1 MTESVGEVLTTI
13 HYFMLSTLRVNMRR
27 LTSSLPA
34 LLPPCLGVVACL
46 GLTPVAASGQSIG
59 AYNPPVTWPER
70 PRRFDLIHQRIAISV
85 DWSHLAISG
94 QVQTTVV
101 ATTATDTVRLDAD
114 HLTITSATDPK
125 GKKLR
130 YAADTTHVS
139 VRLSKRLA
147 PGDTATFTVTYTG
160 VPERGLYFVPRSHVV
175 WTQGEAI
182 ETRSWVPTYDFPN
195 DKATWEFLVT
205 ADSGMSVLSNGTL
218 VGVTPVPSGKGSVW
232 HWAQEKPAST
242 YLYSVVI
249 GPFTVLHDQWRGRP
263 VDYWVAPDTV
273 PAGWRAFGETPSMI
287 EIYSEVLG
295 VNYPWPKYSQA
306 IIPDFTYGGMENVSA
321 TTQTDLILHGAEG
334 EPEDNGRGLD
344 AHELAHQ
351 WFGDLTTTATW
362 SHAWLNEGLTTY
374 MESVQ
379 NEKSRGWA
387 AGQRSWF
394 AQQQEAMDADKNQV
408 RPLVWGDTASD
419 PIQLFFSGHI
429 YPKGAQVAHQLRR
442 LLGDSLFWAGMR
454 RFLTDNAY
462 KPVRT
467 EDFAIAFEKTAN
479 RDLDWFFDQW
489 CYGIGYPKVNVTR
502 HWDAATKTLHVTVSE
517 TQLIDS
523 THPFFRFP
531 ATIRIITAD
540 SVVRREIMVTKV
552 QETFALSIPQEP
564 LSFRFD
570 EGAWLLGTV
579 TTDQTPA
586 ELGAMAMHD
595 QEYGARNWALRAL
608 AGSTAPAAD
617 SARRLILLN
626 ERESS
631 LREVALRQ
639 LAQRRDTADLPIIRA
654 ALRDPA
660 SGVRGGAIEA
670 WAAFDSTAGRPTAR
684 AMLET
689 DPNTAVRER
698 AVAVL
703 DPADPA
709 TLDLLL
715 ARTAPGWPAGLRLS
729 AASKIRNQPDPRVVE
744 ALIAMTAPS
753 ESRDVRQASLR
764 YLSGRPD
771 KAPAIA
777 TATKYLNDP
786 DPLFAVIAVQTL
798 ARIGGPA
805 GRATLEQRLPA
816 EKRVTV
822 SSAIRQALAPKQ

>member
-1 MTESVGEVLTTI
+1 
-13 HYFMLSTLRVNMRR
+13 MRR
-27 LTSSLPA
+27 FSLGLPA
-34 LLPPCLGVVACL
+34 LLPLL
-46 GLTPVAASGQSIG
+46 LAALAPTGASAQTIG

-70 PRRFDLIHQRIAISV
+70 PRRFDLIHQRIAIGV
-85 DWSHLAISG
+85 DWSHLAIRG
-94 QVQTTVV
+94 EVRTTVV
-101 ATTATDTVRLDAD
+101 ATTVTDTVRLDAD
-114 HLTITSATDPK
+114 HLTITSATDAN
-125 GKKLR
+125 GRKLKFT
-130 YAADTTHVS
+130 ADTTHVT
-139 VRLSKRLA
+139 VRMPKRLA
-147 PGDTATFTVTYTG
+147 VGDTAVFTVTYTG

-195 DKATWEFLVT
+195 DKTTWEFLVT
-205 ADSGMSVLSNGTL
+205 ADSGMSVLSNGNL
-218 VGVTPVPSGKGSVW
+218 ASVMPAPGGRGRIW
-232 HWAQEKPAST
+232 DWVQDLPAST

-306 IIPDFTYGGMENVSA
+306 VIPDFTYGGMENVSA
-321 TTQTDLILHGAEG
+321 TTQTDEVLHGAGG
-334 EPEDNGRGLD
+334 EPEDNGRGLA

-387 AGQRSWF
+387 AGQQSWYG
-394 AQQQEAMDADKNQV
+394 QQQQAMAADLNQV

-442 LLGDSLFWAGMR
+442 LLGDSLFWAGMQ

-502 HWDAATKTLHVTVSE
+502 HWNAPTKTLHVTVTE
-517 TQLIDS
+517 TQVIDS
-523 THPFFRFP
+523 THPLFRFP
-531 ATIRIITAD
+531 VTVRVITAD
-540 SVVRREIMVTKV
+540 SVVRREIMVTKQ
-552 QETFALSIPQEP
+552 QETFALALPGEP

-608 AGSTAPAAD
+608 AGSTVPAAD

-639 LAQRRDTADLPIIRA
+639 IAQRRDTADLPLIRS

-660 SGVRGGAIEA
+660 SGVRAGAIGA
-670 WAAFDSTAGRPTAR
+670 WAAFDSAAARPAAR
-684 AMLET
+684 EMLLT

-698 AVAVL
+698 AIGVL

-715 ARTAPGWPAGLRLS
+715 ARTAPSWPTGLRQS
-729 AASKIRNQPDPRVVE
+729 AAARIRNQPDPRAVD
-744 ALIAMTAPS
+744 ALIALTAPS
-753 ESRDVRQASLR
+753 EPRGLRQAGLR
-764 YLSGRPD
+764 YLAGRSD
-771 KAPAIA
+771 KGPAVA
-777 TATKYLNDP
+777 TATKYLDDP
-786 DPLFAVIAVQTL
+786 DPLFAVSAVQTL

-805 GRATLEQRLPA
+805 GKATLEQHLRV

-822 SSAIRQALAPKQ
+822 NAAIRQALTAH

>member
-1 MTESVGEVLTTI
+1 
-13 HYFMLSTLRVNMRR
+13 MRR
-27 LTSSLPA
+27 LTHC
-34 LLPPCLGVVACL
+34 PPGPRPL
-46 GLTPVAASGQSIG
+46 GLALMAAFSVWPSIASAQSIG
-59 AYNPPVTWPER
+59 AYNPPRTWPER
-70 PRRFDLIHQRIAISV
+70 PPRFDLIHQRIAISV
-85 DWSHLAISG
+85 DWSHLAIAG

-114 HLTITSATDPK
+114 HLTITAATDLK
-125 GKKLR
+125 GKKLK
-130 YAADTTHVS
+130 YVADTTHVT
-139 VRLSKRLA
+139 VRLPKRAA
-147 PGDTATFTVTYTG
+147 PGDTVRFNLSYTG

-195 DKATWEFLVT
+195 DKTTWEFLVT
-205 ADSGMSVLSNGTL
+205 ADSGMSVLSNGNL
-218 VGVTPVPSGKGSVW
+218 ASVGPAPGGRGRVW
-232 HWAQEKPAST
+232 DWVQDQPAST

-287 EIYSEVLG
+287 EIYSQVLG

-334 EPEDNGRGLD
+334 EPENNGRGLD

-379 NEKSRGWA
+379 NEKSRGWS
-387 AGQRSWF
+387 AGQRSWYG
-394 AQQQEAMDADKNQV
+394 QQQDAMAADLNQE
-408 RPLVWGDTASD
+408 RPLVWGDTAAD

-462 KPVRT
+462 RPVRT
-467 EDFAIAFEKTAN
+467 EDFAIAFERTAN
-479 RDLDWFFDQW
+479 MDLDWFFDQW
-489 CYGIGYPKVNVTR
+489 CYGIGYPKVKVTR
-502 HWDAATKTLHVTVSE
+502 QWDPASKVLAVTVTE
-517 TQLIDS
+517 TQAIDS

-531 ATIRIITAD
+531 ATIRLITAD
-540 SVVRREIMVTKV
+540 SVVRREIMVSRQT
-552 QETFALSIPQEP
+552 ETFQLSLPQAP

-570 EGAWLLGTV
+570 EGGWLLGTV
-579 TTDQTPA
+579 TTDQTAA
-586 ELGAMAMHD
+586 ELSAMAMHD
-595 QEYGARNWALRAL
+595 LEYAARNWALHAL
-608 AGSTAPAAD
+608 DGSTDPAAD
-617 SARRLILLN
+617 SARRFIVLN
-626 ERESS
+626 EREAT
-631 LREVALRQ
+631 LRQVALAQ
-639 LAQRRDTADLPIIRA
+639 LAQRRDAADLPLIRA

-670 WAAFDSTAGRPTAR
+670 WAALDTAGARPAAR
-684 AMLET
+684 ELLEH
-689 DPNTAVRER
+689 DPNTSVQARSI
-698 AVAVL
+698 AVL
-703 DPADPA
+703 DPADA
-709 TLDLLL
+709 EILDLLL

-729 AASKIRNQPDPRVVE
+729 SASRIRNQPDPRVVP
-744 ALIAMTAPS
+744 ALIAMIAPS

-764 YLSGRPD
+764 YLSRRDD

-777 TATKYLNDP
+777 TATNYLGDP
-786 DPLFAVIAVQTL
+786 DPIFAVIAVQTL

-805 GRATLEQRLPA
+805 GTATLQQRLPA
-816 EKRVTV
+816 ERRVTV
-822 SSAIRQALAPKQ
+822 ADAIRQALAAH

>member
-1 MTESVGEVLTTI
+1 
-13 HYFMLSTLRVNMRR
+13 MRR
-27 LTSSLPA
+27 LS
-34 LLPPCLGVVACL
+34 L
-46 GLTPVAASGQSIG
+46 GLTTLLTIGLAGFMPSGVNAQSIG

-70 PRRFDLIHQRIAISV
+70 PRRFDLINQRIAISV
-85 DWSHLAISG
+85 DWSHLAING

-101 ATTATDTVRLDAD
+101 ATVPTDTVRLDAD
-114 HLTITSATDPK
+114 HLTILSATDPK
-125 GKKLR
+125 GKKLTFV
-130 YAADTTHVS
+130 ADTTHVT
-139 VRLSKRLA
+139 VRLPKRLA
-147 PGDTATFTVTYTG
+147 PGDTATFTVAYTG

-195 DKATWEFLVT
+195 DKTTWEFLVT
-205 ADSGMSVLSNGTL
+205 ADSGMSVLSNGNL
-218 VGVTPVPSGKGSVW
+218 AGV
-232 HWAQEKPAST
+232 AQAPGGRRTWDWVQAQPAST

-287 EIYSEVLG
+287 EIYSQVLG

-321 TTQTDLILHGAEG
+321 TTQTDQILHGAEG

-394 AQQQEAMDADKNQV
+394 GQQQQAMDADKNQV
-408 RPLVWGDTASD
+408 RPLVWGDTAAD

-442 LLGDSLFWAGMR
+442 LLGDSLFWAGMQ

-467 EDFAIAFEKTAN
+467 EDFAIAFEKTAH

-502 HWDAATKTLHVTVSE
+502 HWDPATKTLHVTVSE

-552 QETFALSIPQEP
+552 QETFALPVPQEP

-626 ERESS
+626 EREPS
-631 LREVALRQ
+631 LRELALEQ
-639 LAQRRDTADLPIIRA
+639 LASRHDPADIPLIRS

-670 WAAFDSTAGRPTAR
+670 WASFDSAAARPTAR
-684 AMLET
+684 EMLLT
-689 DPNTAVRER
+689 DPNSAVRER
-698 AVAVL
+698 AVSVL

-709 TLDLLL
+709 TLTLLL
-715 ARTAPGWPAGLRLS
+715 ERTAPGWPAGLRTSS
-729 AASKIRNQPDPRVVE
+729 AYRIRNQPDPRVVD
-744 ALIAMTAPS
+744 ALTAFTAPS
-753 ESRDVRQASLR
+753 EPRFVRQAGLR
-764 YLSGRPD
+764 YLAGRSD

-777 TATKYLNDP
+777 VATKYLTDP
-786 DPLFAVIAVQTL
+786 DPLFAVSAVQTL

-805 GRATLEQRLPA
+805 GKATLEQRLPV

-822 SSAIRQALAPKQ
+822 SSAIRQALAPRQ

>member
-1 MTESVGEVLTTI
+1 
-13 HYFMLSTLRVNMRR
+13 MRR
-27 LTSSLPA
+27 LLFGFPA
-34 LLPPCLGVVACL
+34 LLPLCLAIL
-46 GLTPVAASGQSIG
+46 APSRATAQSIG
-59 AYNPPVTWPER
+59 AYTPPVTWPER
-70 PRRFDLIHQRIAISV
+70 PRRFDLIHQRIAIAV
-85 DWSHLAISG
+85 DWSHLAIAG
-94 QVQTTVV
+94 QVRTTVV

-114 HLTITSATDPK
+114 HLTITSATDAK
-125 GKKLR
+125 GKKLK
-130 YAADTTHVS
+130 YSADTTHVT
-139 VRLSKRLA
+139 VRMPKRLA
-147 PGDTATFTVTYTG
+147 VGDTAVFTVAYTG

-195 DKATWEFLVT
+195 DKTTWEFLVT
-205 ADSGMSVLSNGTL
+205 ADSGMSVLSNGSL
-218 VGVTPVPSGKGSVW
+218 AGVTPAPGGKGSVW
-232 HWAQEKPAST
+232 HWVQEQPAST

-263 VDYWVAPDTV
+263 VDYWVARDTV
-273 PAGWRAFGETPSMI
+273 AAGWRAFGETPSMI
-287 EIYSEVLG
+287 EIYSQVLG

-321 TTQTDLILHGAEG
+321 TTQTDLVLHGAEG

-394 AQQQEAMDADKNQV
+394 GQQQEAMAADLNQV

-442 LLGDSLFWAGMR
+442 LLGDSLFWAGMH

-489 CYGIGYPKVNVTR
+489 CYGIGYPKVKVTR
-502 HWDAATKTLHVTVSE
+502 HWDPASKQLHVTVAE

-523 THPFFRFP
+523 THPLFRFP
-531 ATIRIITAD
+531 VTIRIITAD
-540 SVVRREIMVTKV
+540 SVVRREIMVTKQ
-552 QETFALSIPQEP
+552 QETFALSLPQEP

-595 QEYGARNWALRAL
+595 QEFGARNWALRAL

-626 ERESS
+626 EREPQ
-631 LREVALRQ
+631 LRELALKQ
-639 LAQRRDTADLPIIRA
+639 LAQRHDTADIPLIRS

-660 SGVRGGAIEA
+660 SNVRGGAIEA
-670 WAAFDSTAGRPTAR
+670 WASFDSAGARPTAR
-684 AMLET
+684 DMLLT
-689 DPNTAVRER
+689 DPNNAVRER

-703 DPADPA
+703 DPSDPA
-709 TLDLLL
+709 VLDLLI
-715 ARTAPGWPAGLRLS
+715 ARTAPDWPLGLRQS
-729 AASKIRNQPDPRVVE
+729 AAYRIRNQPDPRVVE
-744 ALIAMTAPS
+744 ALIALTAPS
-753 ESRDVRQASLR
+753 EPRNLRQAGLR
-764 YLSGRPD
+764 FLSVRSD
-771 KAPAIA
+771 KAPAVA
-777 TATKYLNDP
+777 TATKYLDDP
-786 DPLFAVIAVQTL
+786 DPLFSVSAVQML
-798 ARIGGPA
+798 ARVGGPA
-805 GRATLEQRLPA
+805 GKATLQQRLPN
-816 EKRVTV
+816 ERRVTV
-822 SSAIRQALAPKQ
+822 ADAIRQALAPGAVPR